1 MEAKEYKSSDDV
13 STEEACVKRAE
24 LYLFRAKR
32 ASELAKLIPLL
43 IQVKDGRLVGS
54 EGRDLLARTVRIARS
69 KTVGTEIAD
78 LTVCGAV
85 APYSHLAG
93 GKLVAMLAVTPEVI
107 AEYKRRYHGVPGII
121 ASSMAAR
128 PIRRPANLCYVGTT
142 SLYGRRPNQYDRLSM
157 PAELVGGEA
166 TASIRYEFI
175 KDKDDTRTQGIG
187 TFHFS
192 SRTLNGL
199 ERFVQSRKG
208 GWKANNLFGEG
219 TSPKLRGLRD
229 GLMAL
234 GLQADELLVHGME
247 RCIYGVKLAKNLDR
261 YLLGMDSQL
270 DWAVDPEC
278 ESVREVARWW
288 TDRWGAVRARRDDV
302 RKAIEREALAH
313 PIRHLARVQLPSKD
327 DGQVAMY

>member
-1 MEAKEYKSSDDV
+1 GD
-13 STEEACVKRAE
+13 
-24 LYLFRAKR
+24 
-32 ASELAKLIPLL
+32 
-43 IQVKDGRLVGS
+43 
-54 EGRDLLARTVRIARS
+54 GRDLLARTVRIARS

-85 APYSHLAG
+85 APYAHLAG

-107 AEYKRRYHGVPGII
+107 AEYKRRYQGVPGII
-121 ASSMAAR
+121 ASSMAGR
-128 PIRRPANLCYVGTT
+128 PIRRSANLCYVGTT

-175 KDKDDTRTQGIG
+175 KDDADSRTQGIG

-192 SRTLNGL
+192 SRTLKGL
-199 ERFVQSRKG
+199 ERFVQGRKG

-234 GLQADELLVHGME
+234 GLEADELLVHGME
-247 RCIYGVKLAKNLDR
+247 RCLYGVKLAKNVDR
-261 YLLGMDSQL
+261 YLLGI
-270 DWAVDPEC
+270 DPEPQWAFDPTRL
-278 ESVREVARWW
+278 SASAVSRWW
-288 TDRWGAVRARRDDV
+288 LERWGASRAARDSVRAG
-302 RKAIEREALAH
+302 IERECLAH
-313 PIRHLARVQLPSKD
+313 PIRHHARVQLPERD
-327 DGQVAMY
+327 DSQSAMF